1 MFTIC
6 NVNLMFKVFVKFCVL
21 RCFFGEKINEICAII
36 RVFKVLNGVK
46 GGMVLA
52 CVCLKIQF

>member
-1 MFTIC
+1 
-6 NVNLMFKVFVKFCVL
+6 MFKVFVKFCVL